1 MITDHVSESQLSMW
15 QRCPRQWQYRY
26 VQGLKMRPS
35 GALIE
40 GSCYHKSLEVNFT
53 QKKVTF
59 EDLPVD
65 DCLDAF
71 STEWSRVMSESEDVD
86 WRGMKPEAVKNEGHS
101 LVRTYMTVMA
111 PNVQPIEAEEW
122 YISKIADVVFV
133 MRIDLINDVG
143 TVIDHKTSS
152 KSYNQ
157 ADVDRDMQASA
168 AAYSLERPII
178 FENHVAVKSS
188 HPKIQLIK
196 TVRTRE
202 DIAWWLDTSSA
213 IVQQMKSGIAPPR
226 PTGWHCSPEWCGYYE
241 MCRGGL
247 VRGYW
252 GA

>member
-1 MITDHVSESQLSMW
+1 MRADHVSQSQLDMW
-15 QRCPRQWQYRY
+15 QRCPRQWEYRY
-26 VQGLKMRPS
+26 ISGLKMRPS

-53 QKKVTF
+53 QKKETLT
-59 EDLPVD
+59 DLPVD

-71 STEWSRVMSESEDVD
+71 SAEWDKTLANSEDVD
-86 WRGMKPEAVKNEGHS
+86 WREMKPEAVKNEGHS
-101 LVRTYMTVMA
+101 LVRAYMMGMA
-111 PNVQPIEAEEW
+111 PTVQPIEAEEW
-122 YISKIADVVFV
+122 YVSKVAGVVFV

-152 KSYNQ
+152 KQYNK

-168 AAYSLERPII
+168 AAFSLGRPVI
-178 FENHVAVKSS
+178 FENHVAVKTIT
-188 HPKIQLIK
+188 PRIQLIK

-202 DIAWWLDTSSA
+202 DIAWWLNCSSA

-226 PTGWHCSPEWCGYYE
+226 PTGWWCSSDWCGYYQI
-241 MCRGGL
+241 CRGGL

-252 GA
+252 